1 MPSRCSALIDTIDFT
16 VHSVKHQDGT
26 GAGRPRFFFRK
37 NQRLLTPADYSSVF
51 SDAQIRV
58 SHPSFLILARP
69 NNMADARIGLVVAKK
84 HVRRAHQRNSIK
96 RMARES
102 FRLRQHKLPAIDAI
116 VLARRGAGAFT
127 PGELTVIFNG
137 LWKRIIKHGQ
147 SLPSPE

>member
-1 MPSRCSALIDTIDFT
+1 MIDTIDLP
-16 VHSVKHQDGT
+16 VHSVKLQDVTDT
-26 GAGRPRFFFRK
+26 GHTRFFFRK

-51 SDAQIRV
+51 SDAQIRA

-69 NNMADARIGLVVAKK
+69 NKLSGARIGLVVAKK
-84 HVRRAHQRNSIK
+84 HVRRAHQRNLIK

-102 FRLRQHKLPAIDAI
+102 FRLQQHNLPAIDAI

-127 PGELTVIFNG
+127 HGELTVIFNG